1 MFIHFTGNN
10 QIIVKK
16 GKKKSLNMNC
26 LNMNSSILEYQ
37 NKLKPVYKFQ
47 ISKQIEKKV
56 NGIINKC
63 SNFDNNLQI

>member
-1 MFIHFTGNN
+1 MFIQFTGNN

-16 GKKKSLNMNC
+16 GKKKS

-47 ISKQIEKKV
+47 ISKQIKKKLMV
-56 NGIINKC
+56 
-63 SNFDNNLQI
+63 

>member
-1 MFIHFTGNN
+1 
-10 QIIVKK
+10 
-16 GKKKSLNMNC
+16 
-26 LNMNSSILEYQ
+26 MNSGILEYQ

-63 SNFDNNLQI
+63 SKLNNNLQI

>member
-10 QIIVKK
+10 QIIVKQ
-16 GKKKSLNMNC
+16 GKKKSLNMN
-26 LNMNSSILEYQ
+26 SSILIYQ
-37 NKLKPVYKFQ
+37 NKLKLKPVYKFQ

-63 SNFDNNLQI
+63 SNVDNNLQI

>member
-16 GKKKSLNMNC
+16 GKKKS

-63 SNFDNNLQI
+63 SNFDNNLQILKK

>member
-16 GKKKSLNMNC
+16 GKKKSLNMN
-26 LNMNSSILEYQ
+26 SGILEYQ

-47 ISKQIEKKV
+47 LSKQIEKKV

>member
-16 GKKKSLNMNC
+16 GKKKSLSMNF
-26 LNMNSSILEYQ
+26 SILEYQ
-37 NKLKPVYKFQ
+37 NKLKAVYKFQ
-47 ISKQIEKKV
+47 MSKQIEKKV

>member
-1 MFIHFTGNN
+1 
-10 QIIVKK
+10 
-16 GKKKSLNMNC
+16 
-26 LNMNSSILEYQ
+26 MNSSILEYQ

-56 NGIINKC
+56 NDIINKC

>member
-16 GKKKSLNMNC
+16 GKKKSLNMN
-26 LNMNSSILEYQ
+26 SSILEYQ
-37 NKLKPVYKFQ
+37 NKLKTVYKFQ

-63 SNFDNNLQI
+63 SNVDNNLQI